1 LSGKDHFTNPHGS
14 ADVLEELA
22 RCRREREGAVLATV
36 VEVTGSAPQIPG
48 AKLLV
53 RADGAAFGTIGGG
66 AVEREVLRRAAA
78 LFEAGAEPTL
88 LWRVNLTRE
97 LGMCCGG
104 EMSVFFERV
113 RARERLVLFG
123 AGHVGRELAEVAA
136 RAGFEV
142 TVVDERP
149 EWATRERFPLVHAV
163 LAEEPEVALP
173 EILLDGET
181 YCVVVTHDH
190 PLDQRL
196 VKALLGRPLRFL
208 GLVASRAKR
217 NKFVMRLAAQGVP
230 ESELARLRSPVGI
243 EIGAVTPHEI
253 AVSIVAELIAV
264 RRGVSLERAGAAG
277 GRAIARRHG
286 ERA

>member
-1 LSGKDHFTNPHGS
+1 MSPRDHFTNPHGS

-22 RCRREREGAVLATV
+22 RCRREREPAVLATV
-36 VEVTGSAPQIPG
+36 VEVTGSAPQVPG

-53 RADGAAFGTIGGG
+53 RAGGAAVGTIGGG
-66 AVEREVLRRAAA
+66 AVEKEVLRRAAA
-78 LFEAGAEPTL
+78 LFADDAPATA
-88 LWRVNLTRE
+88 LWRVNLTRD

-104 EMSVFFERV
+104 EMTVFFERV
-113 RARERLVLFG
+113 RARERLVVFG
-123 AGHVGRELAEVAA
+123 AGHVGHDLADAAA

-142 TVVDERP
+142 TVVDERLD
-149 EWATRERFPLVHAV
+149 WATRERFPLAHAV
-163 LAEEPEVALP
+163 IAEEPEVALP
-173 EILLDGET
+173 ELLLDAET

-230 ESELARLRSPVGI
+230 ESDLERLRSPVGI
-243 EIGAVTPHEI
+243 EIGAVTPQEI
-253 AVSIVAELIAV
+253 AVSILAELIAV
-264 RRGVSLERAGAAG
+264 RRGVVVDAPEGVGERPA
-277 GRAIARRHG
+277 ARRRG
-286 ERA
+286 EGS